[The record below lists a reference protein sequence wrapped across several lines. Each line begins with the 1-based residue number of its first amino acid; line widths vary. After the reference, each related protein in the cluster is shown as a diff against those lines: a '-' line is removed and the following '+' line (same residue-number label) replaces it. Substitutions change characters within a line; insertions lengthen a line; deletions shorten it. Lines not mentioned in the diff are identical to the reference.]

1 MTRRKNVYLY
11 FFDSNRVEFHKPNKY
26 SEQNYTSFM
35 VKYPNLYMGTDN
47 GNVEMAVLGDS
58 ETFEEK
64 SSYETKSNL
73 PILHL
78 LSSE

>member
-47 GNVEMAVLGDS
+47 GNV
-58 ETFEEK
+58 
-64 SSYETKSNL
+64 
-73 PILHL
+73 
-78 LSSE
+78 